1 MAKSKRLAG
10 VSSQLPRSGQRL
22 NTPGSAHTTRCR
34 AFISRIVATDATLL
48 WGLLR
53 LTSGNCRDLPILAGH
68 VCYLPGGCES
78 RRAIDATKITCAKL
92 VGHATTS
99 RRKVTWSSGGFAVGP
114 THSRRV
120 GQFVGPGRSPGRHHS
135 TEE

>member
-1 MAKSKRLAG
+1 MTKSRRLAG
-10 VSSQLPRSGQRL
+10 VCSQSPRSGQRS
-22 NTPGSAHTTRCR
+22 NTRGNAHMTPCR

-78 RRAIDATKITCAKL
+78 RRAIDATKITCAKF

-99 RRKVTWSSGGFAVGP
+99 RRKVTW
-114 THSRRV
+114 
-120 GQFVGPGRSPGRHHS
+120 RS
-135 TEE
+135 EEHTSELQSPMYIVCRLM